1 MVFTFIL
8 RRIVGTEESSIT
20 LLVTKRQRIVRIRK
34 WSINFIFDDIVIEE
48 RLPFLSEQYGED
60 FNGFFYN
67 SVTIVEDFS

>member
-48 RLPFLSEQYGED
+48 RLNLTRRRLVGMEERSIPFH
-60 FNGFFYN
+60 
-67 SVTIVEDFS
+67 